1 MHSITSS
8 SSMLNWFKSAL
19 NCDLKIICLKSCEPW
34 ELEIKQ
40 KQFIRAFSHFLSRTQ
55 WLGFTVAFLS
65 SNWSNLIQI
74 VTLKFKLLF
83 IIHSAS
89 HKEVK
94 CWFSLIIVANDWS
107 SIMAIL
113 SNILDYQFV
122 SNAEHF
128 NCCKFW
134 CFELSASSLIGSV
147 CMWFELP
154 ENLKIFQLSFLKL
167 FNLVCMS
174 KLHWRE

>member
-83 IIHSAS
+83 IIHSSS
-89 HKEVK
+89 HKEVNCWKK
-94 CWFSLIIVANDWS
+94 CWLLWLMIGPQWQCSRIFLIINPYL
-107 SIMAIL
+107 ML
-113 SNILDYQFV
+113 NILIVAD
-122 SNAEHF
+122 SDAL
-128 NCCKFW
+128 NCLPHLWLAPC
-134 CFELSASSLIGSV
+134 V
-147 CMWFELP
+147 CGL
-154 ENLKIFQLSFLKL
+154 NCQKI
-167 FNLVCMS
+167 
-174 KLHWRE
+174 